1 MRCINSAAVSS
12 HVCLRRPQMNS
23 SAPSPRNAS
32 AIALPSPVPPPV
44 TRMRLPASSPSLN
57 MARLPQR
64 RRRRRPIARFSRA
77 SMTRTSRP
85 RRVDLPSILLLYEN
99 CRAMTSPAWK
109 ATLGNRLR
117 PWEENLK
124 LTPLFGAVLMSM
136 MATSAFAVTIGFSQ
150 VGDEGDWR
158 PAFRKEMQEEAKK
171 EGIDLKFADAQ
182 GKEEEQLKAVR
193 TFIAQKVDA
202 IIIAPV
208 VVTGWDQVLAEA
220 KAAGIPVFLA
230 DRDVDVAD
238 KSLFVTRISADF
250 NLEGRLAGAW
260 LAQASKGNCNIVE
273 LQGTT
278 GAAPA
283 IERKKGFEAV
293 ISNFPNMKIVKTQSG
308 NFTTDGGKQ
317 VMEAF
322 IKATDNLKG
331 ICGVFA
337 HNDNMQLG
345 AIQAMKEAGLKPGKD
360 FLLVSVDYVPA
371 EKEALAAGDAN
382 ASVELRS
389 AIGKYIY
396 PVVTDYLKDKKEL
409 PKWIVIPSDL
419 HTAAT
424 PGG

>member
-1 MRCINSAAVSS
+1 MQ
-12 HVCLRRPQMNS
+12 HMK
-23 SAPSPRNAS
+23 
-32 AIALPSPVPPPV
+32 
-44 TRMRLPASSPSLN
+44 
-57 MARLPQR
+57 
-64 RRRRRPIARFSRA
+64 
-77 SMTRTSRP
+77 
-85 RRVDLPSILLLYEN
+85 
-99 CRAMTSPAWK
+99 W
-109 ATLGNRLR
+109 LG
-117 PWEENLK
+117 
-124 LTPLFGAVLMSM
+124 GAVAGVSLML
-136 MATSAFAVTIGFSQ
+136 ATSSAFAVTIGFSQ

-158 PAFRKEMQEEAKK
+158 PAFSKDMQEEAKK

-182 GKEEEQLKAVR
+182 GKQDEQLKAVR
-193 TFIAQKVDA
+193 AFIAQKVDA

-208 VVTGWDQVLAEA
+208 VVTGWDQVLKEA
-220 KAAGIPVFLA
+220 KDAGIPVFLA

-238 KSLFVTRISADF
+238 KSLFVARISADF

-260 LAQASKGNCNIVE
+260 LAQASKGNCNVVE

-283 IERKKGFEAV
+283 IERNKGFVAV
-293 ISNFPNMKIVKTQSG
+293 TSNFSGIKIVKSQSG
-308 NFTTDGGKQ
+308 DFTTDGGKQ

-322 IKATDNLKG
+322 IKSTNNLEG

-360 FLLVSVDYVPA
+360 FLMVSVDYVPA
-371 EKEALAAGDAN
+371 MKDALAAGDAN

-396 PVVTDYLKDKKEL
+396 PVVLKYLKDKQAPE
-409 PKWIVIPSDL
+409 KWVVIPSDL